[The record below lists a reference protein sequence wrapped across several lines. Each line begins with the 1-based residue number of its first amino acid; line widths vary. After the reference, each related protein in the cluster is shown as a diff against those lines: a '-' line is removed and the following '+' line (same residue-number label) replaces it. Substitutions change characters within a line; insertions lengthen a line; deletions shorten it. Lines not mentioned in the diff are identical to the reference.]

1 MTPSDGE
8 GVHSHSHTIANNY
21 QKHMLSI
28 PFNPTAL
35 IVRIY
40 FTYLLEQICQD
51 ESTMKS
57 LQNYL

>member
-1 MTPSDGE
+1 MTPGVGE

-21 QKHMLSI
+21 QKHVMSI

-35 IVRIY
+35 IVGIY
-40 FTYLLEQICQD
+40 LTYLLEQICQD
-51 ESTMKS
+51 ESTVKS